1 MACLCLKGYEL
12 ADAGALTVS
21 RERGDVNE
29 DIRATISRRNEAEA
43 PIVVPFCQ
51 SSMGAHQKGLT
62 PKFSRDAK
70 RHRLQRVVRRETSEE
85 IRKP

>member
-62 PKFSRDAK
+62 PELSRLAK
-70 RHRLQRVVRRETSEE
+70 QGRLE
-85 IRKP
+85 

>member
-62 PKFSRDAK
+62 LELSRHA
-70 RHRLQRVVRRETSEE
+70 QWRRMPASVA
-85 IRKP
+85 